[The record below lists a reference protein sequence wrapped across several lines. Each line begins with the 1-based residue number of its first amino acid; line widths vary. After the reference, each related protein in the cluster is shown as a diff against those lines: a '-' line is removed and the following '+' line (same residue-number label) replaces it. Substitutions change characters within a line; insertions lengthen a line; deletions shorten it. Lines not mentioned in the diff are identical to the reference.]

1 MTKGNLKEMNEAEQ
15 QDLARRLW
23 EGSEV
28 FDYDT
33 ALELVRSRPERAR
46 DLLRMR
52 AEMKR
57 ELEESKRADERRKR
71 ALIEDYG

>member
-1 MTKGNLKEMNEAEQ
+1 MTGDNFEAMNEAEQ
-15 QDLARRLW
+15 RDLARRLW

-28 FDYDT
+28 LDFET
-33 ALELVRSRPERAR
+33 ALEIVRRRPNEAR
-46 DLLRMR
+46 ELLQMR

-57 ELEESKRADERRKR
+57 REEERTRGRERRKR